1 MSACTIFKNFATP
14 VEDVSLIIISKR
26 ITSEIYKDEVVEIR
40 SLVAQGKTEA
50 AANKKKQLLAFTP
63 SGVFKEKRLLS
74 HLERYTGFLH
84 LDFDKLTPEQ
94 LQDAFQVISNITY
107 TFLCFVSPSGNGLK
121 VFIEV
126 DTGVEHHETAYQ
138 QVQKHYEDATGL
150 KADPSCKDITRLCF
164 MSYDPMLYKNLNYQ
178 KFKVEIQELDSNSK
192 NVKEEKPISNIQK
205 QQQEEQS
212 EDLNAAF
219 IFNQQI
225 QFTNLKSD
233 YTNGNRNNYMYLLGS
248 NCNRAGLPEMDT
260 LQYCLQHFDLPERE
274 IRTALKSAYNHHST
288 EFAKFANPANLQSD
302 KRTQSTMDEDPLEDY
317 LKTTPTIPDEVYEA
331 MPVLLRQGAGA
342 FTDKRKRDV
351 FFTGA
356 ISIISGCLPNV
367 TGVYFQE
374 RVFPHL
380 YTFIIA
386 PAASGKGVL
395 KNAKRLADKYH
406 QKILQQSRDDQKIH
420 DNEMADF
427 KQSERN
433 RKKGEPVP
441 EKPQPPPFKII
452 YIPADCS
459 KARMIEHLK
468 ANDGQGIICETE
480 ADTMSGAKK
489 QDWGDY
495 STILR
500 AAFHHETVSS
510 TRKTENQYDEINEPR
525 LAVTLSGTPAQA
537 PRLLSSA
544 EDGLFSRFLFYAYKN
559 NIEWQDPS
567 PKSNGIIFNDHF
579 DTLSTQ
585 VLELISLLEHSPTTI
600 ELKTSQWE
608 TINTKFPLMLSEV
621 VTFTSEDAAG
631 VVYRLGLIFFRLCM
645 IFSALRKYENSEAS
659 PTMICTDEDFNTIL
673 QIVQIYLDHSL
684 LMFNNLPKQN
694 EPMQFLSGDG
704 KRRFF
709 EALPQEFTRKEA
721 TEIGIKFKL
730 SARTVDDVLKSASGV
745 SLTRIKAGHYQR
757 M

>member
-1 MSACTIFKNFATP
+1 MASSTIFKNFTVP
-14 VEDVSLIIISKR
+14 VEKKSLLLIANDIASGK
-26 ITSEIYKDEVVEIR
+26 YKAEVEEIR
-40 SLVAQGKTEA
+40 ALLEQGKTEE

-63 SGVFKEKRLLS
+63 SAVFSEKRQMPF
-74 HLERYTGFLH
+74 LEMYSGFVH

-94 LQDAFQVISNITY
+94 LDAAFKVIAEIPY
-107 TFLCFVSPSGNGLK
+107 TFLCFISPSGNGLK

-126 DTGVEHHETAYQ
+126 NTEIEHHDIAYLR
-138 QVQKHYEDATGL
+138 VQKDYEDATGL

-164 MSYDPMLYKNLNYQ
+164 MSYHPGLFKNIRNE
-178 KFKVEIQELDSNSK
+178 KFKVQLPEIFTQPEALPK
-192 NVKEEKPISNIQK
+192 AQTVTEPV
-205 QQQEEQS
+205 QEEPA
-212 EDLNAAF
+212 EDLNIAF

-225 QFTNLKSD
+225 QFTNQKTQ
-233 YTNGNRNNYMYLLGS
+233 YTDGNRNNYIYRLAS
-248 NCNRAGLPEMDT
+248 NCNRAGLSQPDT
-260 LQYCLQHFDLPERE
+260 ELLCTQHFDLPERE
-274 IRTALKSAYNHHST
+274 IKEAVKSAYTHHSG
-288 EFAKFANPANLQSD
+288 EFAKFANTAKLQPAKQLQPLPE
-302 KRTQSTMDEDPLEDY
+302 EDPLEDY
-317 LKTTPTIPDEVYEA
+317 LKTTPTIPDAVYDA
-331 MPVLLRQGAGA
+331 LPLLLKDGARA

-374 RVFPHL
+374 RVYPHL

-406 QKILQQSRDDQKIH
+406 QKILQQSRDAQKIH
-420 DNEMADF
+420 DNEMSDF
-427 KQSERN
+427 KQLERS
-433 RKKGEPVP
+433 RKKGEPIP
-441 EKPQPPPFKII
+441 EKPQAPPFKII
-452 YIPADCS
+452 FIPADCS

-510 TRKTENQYDEINEPR
+510 TRKTDNQYDEINEPR
-525 LAVTLSGTPAQA
+525 LAVALSGTPAQA

-559 NIEWQDPS
+559 CIEWQDPS
-567 PKSNGIIFNDHF
+567 PKSNGVVYNDHF
-579 DTLSTQ
+579 EALSVQ
-585 VLELISLLEHSPTTI
+585 VLELISLLELSPTTV
-600 ELKTSQWE
+600 ELTEEQWQR
-608 TINTKFPLMLSEV
+608 INSDFPVMLSEV

-645 IFSALRKYENSEAS
+645 IFSALRKFENGDAS
-659 PTMICTDEDFNTIL
+659 PTIICTDEDFNTVM
-673 QIVQIYLDHSL
+673 QIVQTYLDHSL

-694 EPMQFLSGDG
+694 EPMQFQSGDG

-721 TEIGIKFKL
+721 TEIGTKFKL
-730 SARTVDDVLKSASGV
+730 SARTVDDVLKSATGV

-757 M
+757 V